1 MPSSTNQP
9 KKTSKAQ
16 GAFWLVA
23 LLAVV
28 AIGYVTRP
36 VWTPRV
42 DSMVASFRS
51 DQSSSMHQGHAGHD
65 AAEAD
70 DHASH
75 AGHADHAGHASHDD
89 SGAAGMEDSI
99 KLTEL
104 QQKNLGIKTA
114 AVSSSDFTKYVV
126 VPALVV
132 DRPGRSKVQ
141 ITAHV
146 AGIVTDILPI
156 ERQVVEPGTPL
167 LEMRLIH
174 EDIVSLQAEFLK
186 SLSRKDVLMRE
197 CQRLEKLGADV
208 VAGKRVIEKRNE
220 VDLAKNELASL
231 RQSLILHGIEEEKV
245 EAIESSRQLVRE
257 DVFTVPPYPD
267 AGESPSLAVA
277 DPQYHVQSIKIF
289 RGQTVE
295 AGQTLM
301 TLAEYSQLYVEG
313 KAFEDDAIPL
323 VEFANRGQ
331 QVTVIAK
338 GADGLSEALSLRV
351 ESVSDTIDPETRA
364 LNFYL
369 ALPNSKGAE
378 AFGNSDQMI
387 GQASSAKQFVAW
399 KFRPG
404 QRMEVRIPS
413 GEPLENKIVLPADAV
428 VVDGPNAFVFEQ
440 NGDFFDRLEVEVL
453 HRDNRQVVIENDGS
467 LIGAT
472 IATRGA
478 YRMYLALKNEEGG
491 GFDPHAGHS
500 H

>member
-1 MPSSTNQP
+1 
-9 KKTSKAQ
+9 
-16 GAFWLVA
+16 
-23 LLAVV
+23 
-28 AIGYVTRP
+28 
-36 VWTPRV
+36 
-42 DSMVASFRS
+42 
-51 DQSSSMHQGHAGHD
+51 MHQGHAGHD

-141 ITAHV
+141 ITAHA

-156 ERQVVEPGTPL
+156 ERQVVEPGMPL

-289 RGQTVE
+289 RCLLYTSPSPRD
-295 AGQTLM
+295 ATLSRM
-301 TLAEYSQLYVEG
+301 
-313 KAFEDDAIPL
+313 P
-323 VEFANRGQ
+323 
-331 QVTVIAK
+331 
-338 GADGLSEALSLRV
+338 
-351 ESVSDTIDPETRA
+351 
-364 LNFYL
+364 
-369 ALPNSKGAE
+369 
-378 AFGNSDQMI
+378 
-387 GQASSAKQFVAW
+387 SSA
-399 KFRPG
+399 
-404 QRMEVRIPS
+404 
-413 GEPLENKIVLPADAV
+413 
-428 VVDGPNAFVFEQ
+428 
-440 NGDFFDRLEVEVL
+440 
-453 HRDNRQVVIENDGS
+453 
-467 LIGAT
+467 
-472 IATRGA
+472 
-478 YRMYLALKNEEGG
+478 
-491 GFDPHAGHS
+491 
-500 H
+500 